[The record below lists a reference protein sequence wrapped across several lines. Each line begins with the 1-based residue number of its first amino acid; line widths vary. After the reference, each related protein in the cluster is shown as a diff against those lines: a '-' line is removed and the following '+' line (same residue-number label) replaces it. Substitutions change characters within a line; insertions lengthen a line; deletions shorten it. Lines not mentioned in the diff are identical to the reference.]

1 MISKTKEGRMKMVVG
16 LMCMALA
23 LFGLTYEAAAVD
35 KDELEA
41 EIEKIAAQDPELAR
55 EMQHELESAIREGEI
70 EVEHQAE
77 GRAVEIDWE
86 TPEGRTQAVSEI
98 DSHKEDLLKQGLTES
113 DVDKLKEL
121 VSTGDHDPEKFKE
134 IFEKDGRPVFEGGR
148 EGEFFKE
155 GMERGEYGREMME
168 RMMREVAGREEG
180 DRMREFGMER
190 EMTVKEQADK
200 ETFEHAMREGDR
212 ETMERMMK
220 EYEGRDQGDR
230 EAMEREMREH
240 GEFEREMME
249 RGEREFGEREFAER
263 EFAEREAFEREYME
277 REFERPSPGEYRE
290 PPPGFEPPREMEPPP
305 PQP

>member
-1 MISKTKEGRMKMVVG
+1 
-16 LMCMALA
+16 MCAALA

-41 EIEKIAAQDPELAR
+41 EIQKIAAEDPELAR
-55 EMQHELESAIREGEI
+55 EMQHEMESAIREGEI
-70 EVEHQAE
+70 EVEQDQREGRIGEGTEMDLETAE
-77 GRAVEIDWE
+77 GRAK
-86 TPEGRTQAVSEI
+86 AVSEI
-98 DSHKEDLLKQGLTES
+98 DSHKEDLAKQGLTET
-113 DVDKLKEL
+113 DIDKLKEL

-263 EFAEREAFEREYME
+263 EREFMEREREYVE
-277 REFERPSPGEYRE
+277 RERELPSEFRE

-305 PQP
+305 PPPQP